1 MVEHGKITGVK
12 LIMDPGQL
20 DELDVEFAYCRPKG
34 DAMATILITGANRG
48 LGLEFAR
55 QYLAE
60 GDAVIAATRNPGAAH
75 RLRQLERDSKGR
87 LSVVEADVAD
97 SASVRRAAANVPASA
112 IDILINC
119 AGVMGGDGQT
129 IGSIDYHEWMRV
141 LDVNVLG
148 PMRMC
153 EAFLDRVAQSG
164 GRLIV
169 TITSGMGSLA
179 DNTSGGS
186 IAYRTSKAAVNM
198 AMRTAAI
205 DLRARGISCVVINP
219 GWVKTDMG
227 GPNAKLTPEQSIT
240 AMRRV
245 ISELGP
251 DDSGRFYNY
260 DGREYPW

>member
-1 MVEHGKITGVK
+1 
-12 LIMDPGQL
+12 
-20 DELDVEFAYCRPKG
+20 
-34 DAMATILITGANRG
+34 MATILITGANRG
-48 LGLEFAR
+48 LGLEFTR
-55 QYLAE
+55 QYLSE
-60 GDAVIAATRNPGAAH
+60 GYAVIAAARNTGAAH
-75 RLRQLERDSKGR
+75 RLRQLERDSKGS
-87 LSVVEADVAD
+87 LSLVEADVAD
-97 SASVRRAAANVPASA
+97 NASVRRAASNIKTPA

-153 EAFLDRVAQSG
+153 EAFLDRVAQSDR
-164 GRLIV
+164 RLIV

-179 DNTSGGS
+179 DNTSGGY

-205 DLRARGISCVVINP
+205 DLKSRGISCVVINP

-227 GPNAKLTPEQSIT
+227 GPNAKLTPEQSVT

-245 ISELGP
+245 IAELGP
-251 DDSGRFYNY
+251 NESGRFYNY

>member
-1 MVEHGKITGVK
+1 
-12 LIMDPGQL
+12 
-20 DELDVEFAYCRPKG
+20 
-34 DAMATILITGANRG
+34 MATILVTGATRG
-48 LGLEFAR
+48 LGLEFTR
-55 QYLAE
+55 QYLSE
-60 GDAVIAATRNPGAAH
+60 GHAVIAATRDPGAAH
-75 RLRQLERDSKGR
+75 RLRQLERDSKGS
-87 LSVVEADVAD
+87 LSLVEADVAD
-97 SASVRRAAANVPASA
+97 SASVRRAASNIQTPA

-153 EAFLDRVAQSG
+153 EAFLDRVARSDR
-164 GRLIV
+164 RLIV

-179 DNTSGGS
+179 DNTSGGY

-205 DLRARGISCVVINP
+205 DLRPRGITCAVLNP

-227 GPNAKLTPEQSIT
+227 GRNAEREQ
-240 AMRRV
+240 RDHP
-245 ISELGP
+245 GP
-251 DDSGRFYNY
+251 VDRS
-260 DGREYPW
+260 P

>member
-1 MVEHGKITGVK
+1 
-12 LIMDPGQL
+12 
-20 DELDVEFAYCRPKG
+20 
-34 DAMATILITGANRG
+34 MATLLITGANRG
-48 LGLEFAR
+48 LGLEFTR

-87 LSVVEADVAD
+87 LAVVEADVAD
-97 SASVRRAAANVPASA
+97 SASVGRAAAHLPSAA
-112 IDILINC
+112 IDVLINC
-119 AGVMGGDGQT
+119 AGVMGGDGQA
-129 IGSIDYHEWMRV
+129 IGSIDYQEWMRV
-141 LDVNVLG
+141 IDVNVLG

-153 EAFLDRVAQSG
+153 EAFLDRVARSDR
-164 GRLIV
+164 RLIV

-205 DLRARGISCVVINP
+205 DLRPRGVSCVLLNP

-227 GPNAKLTPEQSIT
+227 GPNAKLTPEQSVT

-251 DDSGRFYNY
+251 NDSGRFYNY
-260 DGREYPW
+260 DGREYLW